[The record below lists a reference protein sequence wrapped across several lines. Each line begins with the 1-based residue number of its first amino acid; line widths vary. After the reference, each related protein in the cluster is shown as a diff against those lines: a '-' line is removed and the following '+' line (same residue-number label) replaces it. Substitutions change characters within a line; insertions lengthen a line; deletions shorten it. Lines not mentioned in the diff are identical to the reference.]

1 AVVWAGAL
9 LFIGTIVTHEYSVSK
24 AVFSIAVIVV
34 GIVLVAFVGL
44 LFFMI
49 IDRLIYFVIDLYNE
63 ITYRMV

>member
-1 AVVWAGAL
+1 M
-9 LFIGTIVTHEYSVSK
+9 THRYSVSK